1 MLTSGDLR
9 RALEA
14 IRESAPVHAEDE
26 VGSTNRVAAE
36 LAAAGAPEWT
46 LVSARHQT
54 SGRGRLGRRWVDVP
68 GRALMCSVVLRPAIE
83 PPRAGLLA
91 LLAGAAIA
99 LAIREVAGVPATCK
113 WPNDVLV
120 DERKVGGV
128 LAESIVEDR
137 RLRSVILGFGVNL
150 DAPPEIPGAGA
161 LGQVDAAALLR
172 RSLELFHQPYV
183 ATESDLADRVK
194 ALWLPVSSTIGRRVE
209 ATVTTGEVVRGRAV
223 GLDRFGGLVLS
234 TDAGERTVAFGD
246 VTHLG

>member
-14 IRESAPVHAEDE
+14 IHESAPVHAEDE
-26 VGSTNRVAAE
+26 VGSTNTFARD

-54 SGRGRLGRRWVDVP
+54 TGRGRQGRRWVDVP

-91 LLAGAAIA
+91 LLGGAALA
-99 LAIREVAGVPATCK
+99 LSIREIGAIHATCK

-120 DERKVGGV
+120 DGAKVAGV
-128 LAESIVEDR
+128 LAESVLDGG
-137 RLRSVILGFGVNL
+137 RLRYVILGVGVNL
-150 DAPPEIPGAGA
+150 DAPDEVPGAGG
-161 LGQVDAAALLR
+161 LGDLDAADLLR
-172 RSLELFHQPYV
+172 RFLEVFHRAY
-183 ATESDLADRVK
+183 ASGEEDLAERVT
-194 ALWLPVSSTIGRRVE
+194 ALWLPVSSTIGRMVE
-209 ATVTTGEVVRGRAV
+209 ARVVSGDVARGRAV
-223 GLDRFGGLVLS
+223 GIDRFGGLVLS